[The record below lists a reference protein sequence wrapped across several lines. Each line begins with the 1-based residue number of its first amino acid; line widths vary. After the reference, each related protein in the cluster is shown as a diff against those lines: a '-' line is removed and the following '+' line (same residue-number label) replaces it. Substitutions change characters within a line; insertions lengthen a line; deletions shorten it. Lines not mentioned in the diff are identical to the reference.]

1 MLKISNLSVAVG
13 KKLIIDNLDLEILE
27 GKKVAIM
34 GPNGSGK
41 STLSNIISG
50 KPGYDI
56 KKGSIKF
63 QETDILKI
71 SPDERAALGIYMA
84 FQYPVE
90 IPGIA
95 NSSFLRTAINSVR
108 KKNNSEPVN
117 TRKFLDELNEIAS
130 KLGLDKSFLSR
141 DMNSGFSGGEKK
153 KNEILQLLL
162 LKPKLCVLDEIDSG
176 LDIDSL
182 KIISKGIAEYSS
194 KKNSMLIITHYQRL
208 LDYVTPDEVH
218 IFNHGRIVKSGSYDL
233 VKTLEEKGY
242 KGFS

>member
-1 MLKISNLSVAVG
+1 MLEISNLSVSVDN
-13 KKLIIDNLDLEILE
+13 KLIIDNLNLEIAK

-50 KPGYDI
+50 KFDYRID
-56 KKGSIKF
+56 KGSIKF
-63 QETDILKI
+63 EGIDIKDI
-71 SPDERAALGIYMA
+71 SPDDRAAMGIYMA

-95 NSSFLRTAINSVR
+95 NSSFLRTSLNSIR
-108 KKNNSEPVN
+108 KKNKQDPVD
-117 TRKFLDELNEIAS
+117 TRKFLEELNFLAD

-141 DMNSGFSGGEKK
+141 DLNTGFSGGEKK

-162 LKPKLCVLDEIDSG
+162 IKPKFCILDEIDSG

-182 KIISKGIAEYSS
+182 KTISKGISEYSTS
-194 KKNSMLIITHYQRL
+194 QNSMLIITHYQRL
-208 LDYVTPDEVH
+208 LDHVVPDEVH
-218 IFNHGRIVKSGSYDL
+218 ILNNGNIVKSGDSGL
-233 VKTLEEKGY
+233 VKVLEEKGY
-242 KGFS
+242 KEFS